1 MKHISIW
8 AKQNRTAARCIL
20 VFLYLPLNILAIYNG
35 MLLSD
40 IGLQLGSA
48 FLYITVL
55 CTLLL
60 FLFDQGNASYSRR
73 KSMHFLMAVCT
84 YFFVLFAGNQV
95 NTPKP
100 QFPFFET
107 VNAVEQVPL
116 LSKVNNREAGNFK
129 PSFKQH
135 KKEWRKIARSRTE
148 ENPKWVKIL
157 LTVLLVVIAAGL
169 MYVLA
174 ALACTIACNGSEA
187 LAWIVFLA
195 GSAGIIFAAVRTIQW
210 IFGRKRKKRKQKANA
225 N

>member
-48 FLYITVL
+48 FLYITVS

-60 FLFDQGNASYSRR
+60 FLFYRGKASYYRR
-73 KSMHFLMAVCT
+73 KSMHFLMAACT
-84 YFFVLFAGNQV
+84 YFLVLFMGNQV
-95 NTPKP
+95 NTSKP

-107 VNAVEQVPL
+107 INAVEQVPL
-116 LSKVNNREAGNFK
+116 LSKENNREAGNFK
-129 PSFKQH
+129 PSIKLH
-135 KKEWRKIARSRTE
+135 KKEWKKIVRSETK
-148 ENPKWVKIL
+148 ENPQWLKIL
-157 LTVLLVVIAAGL
+157 LTVLVIVVAAGL
-169 MYVLA
+169 LVGLA
-174 ALACTIACNGSEA
+174 ALACNLACAGSEA
-187 LAWIVFLA
+187 LAVIVLLA
-195 GSAGIIFAAVRTIQW
+195 GGAGIIFAAVLTIQW
-210 IFGRKRKKRKQKANA
+210 IFGRKRRKRKQEANA

>member
-8 AKQNRTAARCIL
+8 AKKHKTSARWFI

-40 IGLQLGSA
+40 IELQLGSS
-48 FLYITVL
+48 FLYTTVL
-55 CTLLL
+55 CILLL
-60 FLFDQGNASYSRR
+60 FLLYRSNASYFRR

-84 YFFVLFAGNQV
+84 YFLVLFAGNQV

-107 VNAVEQVPL
+107 VNAVEQAPL
-116 LSKVNNREAGNFK
+116 LSKVNNREAVKFK
-129 PSFKQH
+129 PSVKQY
-135 KKEWRKIARSRTE
+135 KKELRKIARNETKKT
-148 ENPKWVKIL
+148 PQWVKIL
-157 LTVLLVVIAAGL
+157 LTVLVVVVAAGL

-195 GSAGIIFAAVRTIQW
+195 GSAGIVFGAVRIIQW
-210 IFGRKRKKRKQKANA
+210 IFGRKRKKRKQEANP